1 MATIE
6 QEKERL
12 QELRKLYLE
21 HKEDIDKLNALCKEL
36 TGSYNIREFVDM
48 YSDIVS
54 EMYTLM
60 KAQQVGT
67 TVSGLVRLA
76 NNINDK

>member
-60 KAQQVGT
+60 KAQQVGY
-67 TVSGLVRLA
+67 
-76 NNINDK
+76 

>member
-36 TGSYNIREFVDM
+36 TGSYNVKEFVDM